1 MAEAPTSQIVDL
13 FDALKGALAPSAPP
27 LPTRALSL
35 IQPWAWA
42 VVHGPKDVE
51 NRVWWTSMRG
61 PFWIAASA
69 QVTRRYYDQAREIIE
84 ARAPGLRVPSIDD
97 LHYGCIIGS
106 ASIVDCILPG
116 GFAAKS
122 DRDGQFAKTRLIAG
136 TARSCTAVHP
146 LHPHRWHFPE
156 QYGYVL
162 ADRKPLAT
170 PVACK
175 GHQRWWTV
183 PADVIEWLRGVA

>member
-1 MAEAPTSQIVDL
+1 MAEI
-13 FDALKGALAPSAPP
+13 
-27 LPTRALSL
+27 PTRALSL

-51 NRVWWTSMRG
+51 NRVWWSGLRG

-69 QVTRRYYDQAREIIE
+69 QVTRRYYEQAREIIQ
-84 ARAPGLRVPSIDD
+84 ARSPGLRVPALEELD
-97 LHYGCIIGS
+97 YGCIIGS

-116 GFAAKS
+116 GFKLENE
-122 DRDGQFAKTRLIAG
+122 DRDHGAIRAQLHR
-136 TARSCTAVHP
+136 ARAHGNPPGPRHP

-162 ADRKPLAT
+162 ADRRALAKPV
-170 PVACK
+170 PCK

-183 PADVIEWLRGVA
+183 PADVLQKLREVA